1 MSTIANIQSQ
11 LTSLINVE
19 SQLVQLKNPTE
30 EQRDSL
36 VKNREQQEALNEH
49 LTLLKRVNE
58 AIGDSEATQTRENIA
73 ATRKAVE
80 KLSSPVTHVATPQ
93 GSVEDRRKVV
103 NEAFRD
109 YLRYGNAALRDI
121 ISSQTTGGGAF
132 VPESY
137 NYELVTALKQFAPIA
152 TLATTKKSYNGQPVK
167 FPWIDD
173 TANSLQIKTE
183 GQVLTEADPL
193 IGSETI
199 LYRDTFNS
207 GLVKIANELISDSAF
222 DMGKLLS
229 DFALSRY
236 ARGLESV
243 LTLAKD
249 GAGNNTPNNVGLLN
263 VSPVGT
269 TTATIA
275 DGIGWDDIVALYDS
289 VDVAYLPLSYWQISS
304 KTRTYLLGLKDGFGR
319 PFYVPSPTVDGLDL
333 LLGRPVVI
341 NQSLASPASGVYSAN
356 AKPILFGSVKHA
368 LGVAT
373 SDVIVVRSVER
384 FAELNETSFSLAARV
399 GSVSLIPNAVK
410 SLQIAAS

>member
-1 MSTIANIQSQ
+1 MSTVANLQSQ

-19 SQLVQLKNPTE
+19 SQLVQLKNPTQ
-30 EQRDSL
+30 EQRDNL

-58 AIGDSEATQTRENIA
+58 ELGVAEATQTRENIA
-73 ATRKAVE
+73 ATRKAVD
-80 KLSSPVTHVATPQ
+80 KLTLPTTHVATAQ
-93 GSVEDRRKVV
+93 GSVEDRRKAV

-109 YLRYGNAALRDI
+109 YLRHGYLRDI
-121 ISSQTTGGGAF
+121 ISSQSTGGGAF
-132 VPESY
+132 VPQTY
-137 NYELVTALKQFAPIA
+137 NHELTVALKQFAPIA
-152 TLATTKKSYNGQPVK
+152 TLATTKKSHNGQPVK

-199 LYRDTFNS
+199 LYRDTFNA
-207 GLVKIANELISDSAF
+207 GIVRVANELISDSAF
-222 DMGKLLS
+222 DMGQLLS
-229 DFALSRY
+229 DLALSRY

-275 DGIGWDDIVALYDS
+275 GGIGWDDIVALYDS
-289 VDVAYLPLSYWQISS
+289 VDVAYLPFAYWQISS
-304 KTRTYLLGLKDGFGR
+304 KTRTYLLSQKDGFGR
-319 PFYVPSPTVDGLDL
+319 GFYTPAPTAESLDT

-373 SDVIVVRSVER
+373 SDVIVVRSTER

-399 GSVSLIPNAVK
+399 GSVSLLPNAVK